1 MCVTE
6 ISGEEGLDGAEEIFE
21 DIKAENFEKLITN
34 YLWISS
40 NPCARNRNKIITKRF
55 I

>member
-34 YLWISS
+34 
-40 NPCARNRNKIITKRF
+40 TKLQIQEFYRTLHR
-55 I
+55 INS